1 MRPLIKFEG
10 KIKSETFY
18 NYVCATKRDLFG
30 VPKKR
35 GGRWETSKQ
44 VFCKV
49 RTDTGDELDM
59 KKKLQE
65 RYFGNGYEKYEEL
78 KAARIALKRKEITK
92 EDYDK
97 VLDYEKVYGGVV
109 IKEIYQD
116 TYDKNMINFILRAQ

>member
-1 MRPLIKFEG
+1 
-10 KIKSETFY
+10 
-18 NYVCATKRDLFG
+18 
-30 VPKKR
+30 
-35 GGRWETSKQ
+35 
-44 VFCKV
+44 
-49 RTDTGDELDM
+49 M

-116 TYDKNMINFILRAQ
+116 TYDKNMINFILRA